1 MINILLMM
9 TFGSFIWGRIVNCK
23 SIFQTS
29 EKHEKRVDWKI
40 IVPRMISLN
49 SDKMSLVL
57 SALAHIMSN
66 QPCRITDH
74 RYHYRLSINTNI
86 YQTSLR
92 KCTRENNVNNA
103 GYAIWNSTDS
113 IIRISSV
120 LVVLIRMIKSVE
132 FQIA

>member
-9 TFGSFIWGRIVNCK
+9 TFGSFIWGRIVNCE

-57 SALAHIMSN
+57 SALAHIMLN
-66 QPCRITDH
+66 QPCRIIH
-74 RYHYRLSINTNI
+74 
-86 YQTSLR
+86 
-92 KCTRENNVNNA
+92 C
-103 GYAIWNSTDS
+103 
-113 IIRISSV
+113 
-120 LVVLIRMIKSVE
+120 
-132 FQIA
+132 